1 MDQKKKK
8 LMKKKQI
15 DGIRKYNILNILKNV
30 SPVFTGLYL
39 HYKNVPKETM
49 SAKGIAE
56 RTK

>member
-8 LMKKKQI
+8 LRKRKQI

-30 SPVFTGLYL
+30 SPVVTGLYL
-39 HYKNVPKETM
+39 HYKNVPKKIM
-49 SAKGIAE
+49 FARGIAE